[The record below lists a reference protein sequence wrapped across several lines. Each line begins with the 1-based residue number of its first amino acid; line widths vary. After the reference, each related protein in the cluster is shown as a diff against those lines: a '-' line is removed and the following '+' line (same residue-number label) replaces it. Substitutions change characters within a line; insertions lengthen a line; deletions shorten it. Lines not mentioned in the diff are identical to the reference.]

1 MCSANGNREETEM
14 LMNRAC
20 AHRMPPT
27 RFSVDSSPDFSF
39 PIKFPIVANSMKI
52 QLKTVAA
59 VLAGVGIG
67 IAAMHGLQGGQATAS
82 PAFVISNIEVTN
94 PVGYQKYG
102 EAAAAVVAT
111 YHGKILAR
119 GGKAVV
125 FDGRAPQRVVMIE
138 FPALADAERWRSSPE
153 FQKLKPLQQQSS
165 KYIESFA
172 IEGVQ

>member
-1 MCSANGNREETEM
+1 MGSRED
-14 LMNRAC
+14 R
-20 AHRMPPT
+20 RRRP
-27 RFSVDSSPDFSF
+27 
-39 PIKFPIVANSMKI
+39 
-52 QLKTVAA
+52 
-59 VLAGVGIG
+59 
-67 IAAMHGLQGGQATAS
+67 
-82 PAFVISNIEVTN
+82 PAFVVSNIEVTD
-94 PVGYQKYG
+94 PLGYQKYG
-102 EAAAAVVAT
+102 EAAAAVVTT

-138 FPALADAERWRSSPE
+138 FPTLADAERWRSSPE